1 MTKNILI
8 AWLVLILFSSFA
20 QAKEQDS
27 TGKISHVVLV
37 WLKQPGDQKMRDE
50 FVSASRS
57 LNDLP
62 GIISRHV
69 GVVVPSG
76 RKIVDDSF
84 DVAVTVTLKDK
95 AALKAYMGH
104 PRHKKIVH
112 DVLQPLVGKIV
123 AYDFAGQ

>member
-8 AWLVLILFSSFA
+8 GWLVLILFSSFA
-20 QAKEQDS
+20 QAKEDS

-37 WLKQPGDQKMRDE
+37 WLKQPGNQKMRDE
-50 FVSASRS
+50 FVTASRA

-69 GVVVPSG
+69 GVVVPSE

-95 AALKAYMGH
+95 AALKAYMEH
-104 PRHKKIVH
+104 PRHKQIVH
-112 DVLQPLVGKIV
+112 EVLQPLVDKIV